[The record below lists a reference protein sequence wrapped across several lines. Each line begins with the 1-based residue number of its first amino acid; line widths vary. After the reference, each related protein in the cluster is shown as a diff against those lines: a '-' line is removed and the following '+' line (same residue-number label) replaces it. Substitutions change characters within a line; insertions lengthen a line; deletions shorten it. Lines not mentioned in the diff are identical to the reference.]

1 MYDDADQ
8 DVEEFFGHDQK
19 HQQEDQKAQ
28 VAQPKSSKKRKHKAD
43 RTDAKATKE
52 AKVKAQHEEDAELR
66 KRARFLCT
74 SPEQYRI
81 VAKYSTQKL
90 KEWVQDKE
98 FDQKKAL
105 AQTVFDAVH
114 RILAVGLDKISQGDG
129 FVESQILADLTLRQ
143 SIEEEG
149 IEYLSLLQNKV
160 RILVLTFVDTV
171 NAKRIQWQ
179 SPGGGRGSGGGCS
192 IVEETPQ
199 SGDSSTSQ
207 APQEAEDGSDLEGS
221 Y

>member
-19 HQQEDQKAQ
+19 HQEDQEAQ

-43 RTDAKATKE
+43 KATNADAKAE
-52 AKVKAQHEEDAELR
+52 KVKAQHEEDQELR
-66 KRARFLCT
+66 KRARFLCA

-81 VAKYSTQKL
+81 VAKYGTQKL

-98 FDQKKAL
+98 FEQKKAL

-114 RILAVGLDKISQGDG
+114 RILAVGLDKITQGDG

-160 RILVLTFVDTV
+160 RILVLSFVDTV

-179 SPGGGRGSGGGCS
+179 AEGVGGGGRGGCS
-192 IVEETPQ
+192 IVEETSQ

-207 APQEAEDGSDLEGS
+207 APQEAEDGEDLEGN